1 MELDVA
7 WSDTLK
13 ADAAKVV
20 YSPGSAVV
28 TLMHLH
34 AVSEGSS
41 ISQAKHAFGSF
52 VV

>member
-1 MELDVA
+1 MVLDVA
-7 WSDTLK
+7 WSDILK
-13 ADAAKVV
+13 ADAVKVV

-34 AVSEGSS
+34 AVSAGSS
-41 ISQAKHAFGSF
+41 ISRAKRAFGGF

>member
-1 MELDVA
+1 MELDIV

-13 ADAAKVV
+13 ADAGKVV

-41 ISQAKHAFGSF
+41 ISQTKRAFGSF